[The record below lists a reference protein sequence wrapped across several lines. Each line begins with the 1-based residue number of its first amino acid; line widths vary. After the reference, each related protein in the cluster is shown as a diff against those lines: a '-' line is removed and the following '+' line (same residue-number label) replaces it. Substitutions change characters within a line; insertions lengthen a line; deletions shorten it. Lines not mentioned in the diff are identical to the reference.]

1 MTPLEA
7 DAGVPVKWAAM
18 TPRRVHPAFLAFATL
33 AVVGAG
39 LASPAGVASATP
51 LRVGATAKAVP
62 QVEDCGM
69 GKNLVE
75 PKTLVLACADAN
87 GQAVSL
93 VWTKWDSTTARATGV
108 YTWNICEP
116 NCAASNKWGRTSADF
131 GLGDAVHARQ
141 GWLFEELT
149 VHITGANWHEP
160 RTWTLSEKPI
170 PT

>member
-1 MTPLEA
+1 MTALEA
-7 DAGVPVKWAAM
+7 HVGVPVKCLAM
-18 TPRRVHPAFLAFATL
+18 TPRRVRPAFIAFATL

-39 LASPAGVASATP
+39 IASPTGVASATP
-51 LRVGATAKAVP
+51 SRVPATTKAVP

-69 GKNLVE
+69 GTNLVK

-93 VWTKWDSTTARATGV
+93 VWTKWDSTTARAKGV
-108 YTWNICEP
+108 YTWNLCEP

-149 VHITGANWHEP
+149 VHITGANWHEL

-170 PT
+170 PS

>member
-1 MTPLEA
+1 MRAPLGRA
-7 DAGVPVKWAAM
+7 SVPVKCPAM
-18 TPRRVHPAFLAFATL
+18 TPRRVRPASLAFATL
-33 AVVGAG
+33 AMVGAS
-39 LASPAGVASATP
+39 LASPTGVASATP
-51 LRVGATAKAVP
+51 TKVGATAKAVP

-93 VWTKWDSTTARATGV
+93 VWTKWGSTTARATGV
-108 YTWNICEP
+108 YTWNLCVP
-116 NCAASNKWGRTSADF
+116 YCAASKKWGRTSADF
-131 GLGDAVHARQ
+131 GLGDSVHARQ

-170 PT
+170 PS